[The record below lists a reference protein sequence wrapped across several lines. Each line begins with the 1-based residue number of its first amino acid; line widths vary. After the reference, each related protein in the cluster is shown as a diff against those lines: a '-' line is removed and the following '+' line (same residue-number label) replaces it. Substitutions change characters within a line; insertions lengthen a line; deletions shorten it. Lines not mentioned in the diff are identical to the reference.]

1 MVPFVLLIAVF
12 GGLRLLPLVG
22 LAPPPL
28 RAARA
33 RMRVALAAMFLLTGV
48 THFTAPESM
57 LQMIPEFLPLRLEA
71 VYVSGVA
78 ELAGAIGLLIP
89 RLRRLAGL
97 GLAAM
102 LVVVFPANVNVA
114 VNNLQ
119 IDLSPGSSLYQW
131 ARLLLQPVLIG
142 LVVWATSP
150 EALPPTARPDT
161 APGGLRWP
169 MSTGAQSDG

>member
-1 MVPFVLLIAVF
+1 MVPFILLIAVF
-12 GGLRLLPLVG
+12 GGLYLLPLVG
-22 LAPPPL
+22 LDPAGI
-28 RAARA
+28 RTAHA

-48 THFTAPESM
+48 THFTSPESF
-57 LQMIPEFLPLRLEA
+57 LQMIPEFLPLRREA

-78 ELAGAIGLLIP
+78 ELAGAFGLLVP

-119 IDLSPGSSLYQW
+119 IDLYPSSALYQW

-142 LVVWATSP
+142 LAIWATFP
-150 EALPPTARPDT
+150 EARPRTTRSDT
-161 APGGLRWP
+161 STSGLRGP
-169 MSTGAQSDG
+169 LRIGAQPER

>member
-22 LAPPPL
+22 LAPPAL
-28 RAARA
+28 RTARA

-48 THFTAPESM
+48 THFTA
-57 LQMIPEFLPLRLEA
+57 PEFLPLRLEA

-119 IDLSPGSSLYQW
+119 IDLYPGSSLYQW

-142 LVVWATSP
+142 LVIWATSP
-150 EALPPTARPDT
+150 EPRPSTTGPDT
-161 APGGLRWP
+161 TPSGLRGP
-169 MSTGAQSDG
+169 VRTGPLPER